1 MSGKGSIK
9 MAGIEEFGKNIY
21 FRGIHKLRL
30 QEEGVG
36 GQKKTNFVN
45 VVCERPLSEKV
56 FHLLHKIVTKK
67 RCYKTVST
75 DRNTKG

>member
-36 GQKKTNFVN
+36 GQKKTNLVN
-45 VVCERPLSEKV
+45 VVCERPHILSNLQK
-56 FHLLHKIVTKK
+56 FNLLA
-67 RCYKTVST
+67 VSI
-75 DRNTKG
+75 